1 MIDARGDAVP
11 RGTVIPLS
19 RGVPATGS
27 AAGDLLDG
35 ESLAAL
41 GPANWVAAPLDAA
54 DGRVNRRA
62 ARHRG

>member
-11 RGTVIPLS
+11 RGSVIPLS

-41 GPANWVAAPLDAA
+41 GAGQLGRCPA
-54 DGRVNRRA
+54 RRC
-62 ARHRG
+62 